1 MEAAAQTELEAV
13 TIDSG
18 KVEIVATKAAPEET
32 NLVAENTDA
41 QAAES
46 NATVVA
52 SESAKGK
59 PVAKTFDSLEAVLKG
74 LTEHEE
80 QLKGMKSQISEML
93 SNSAVLR
100 KSIKQLV
107 TDAQKGNAAEAE
119 LVQARRKLSTL
130 KNFLATV

>member
-1 MEAAAQTELEAV
+1 VEAAEKLEAV

-18 KVEIVATKAAPEET
+18 KVESVVETKAAPEET

-41 QAAES
+41 QVAES
-46 NATVVA
+46 NPATV
-52 SESAKGK
+52 ESGAKAK
-59 PVAKTFDSLEAVLKG
+59 PAAKTYDSLEAVLKG
-74 LTEHEE
+74 MTDHEE
-80 QLKGMKSQISEML
+80 QLKAMKSQIQEML

-107 TDAQKGNAAEAE
+107 TDAQKGNAAEVE
-119 LVQARRKLSTL
+119 LAQARRKLSTL